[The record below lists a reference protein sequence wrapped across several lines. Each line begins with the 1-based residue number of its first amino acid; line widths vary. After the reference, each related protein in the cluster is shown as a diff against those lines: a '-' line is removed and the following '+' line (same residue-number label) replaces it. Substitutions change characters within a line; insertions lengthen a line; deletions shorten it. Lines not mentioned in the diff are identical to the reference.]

1 MMGDGCRKMKIW
13 VLKGDINKNPRD
25 VNGQKR
31 DIRQESKKSCTEE
44 MRTGWLLR
52 QCCKRCVDRQVRRER
67 GCGGGGG
74 VSQRKQQEQRRGGR
88 KWRHQSESAGRKD
101 RTPLIMFCHTARE
114 GKMLSQRPE
123 CLKTK
128 GKKSIEIIFL
138 LRRSNL

>member
-67 GCGGGGG
+67 GCGGGGRG
-74 VSQRKQQEQRRGGR
+74 VTKEA
-88 KWRHQSESAGRKD
+88 AGAK
-101 RTPLIMFCHTARE
+101 AW
-114 GKMLSQRPE
+114 RPE
-123 CLKTK
+123 VEA
-128 GKKSIEIIFL
+128 SIRE
-138 LRRSNL
+138 RREKRQNTANYVLSYSTGRQNVEPET